1 MSGRGTQRRRAAD
14 LPIFKEF
21 GLGTVREGM
30 RLEYRFET
38 FNTFNHP
45 QFCGPDTTFGSPNFG
60 KTLYQ
65 CNGPARS
72 TDSSKALLVGG
83 QRAA

>member
-1 MSGRGTQRRRAAD
+1 VRNPGAENAD
-14 LPIFKEF
+14 LSIFKEF

-45 QFCGPDTTFGSPNFG
+45 QFCGPDTTFGSPTFG
-60 KTLYQ
+60 KIFYQ
-65 CNGPARS
+65 CNGPREVQM
-72 TDSSKALLVGG
+72 ALKLYW
-83 QRAA
+83 